1 MGKSIEK
8 LKSSFNRVGRY
19 LPIVIHYGHSVVIS
33 VGTAIFGAFIITYS
47 SDNVIERVVLFPDG
61 ISKYVGL
68 VAILLGL
75 IKIFA
80 VFQPN
85 NKFKKW
91 SLICIT
97 LLWLIISWSYAVDS
111 AQNMGVIMAAII
123 AASCYVELWRGDY
136 RDD

>member
-1 MGKSIEK
+1 MDKIIEK
-8 LKSSFNRVGRY
+8 LKSSFNRIKRY
-19 LPIVIHYGHSVVIS
+19 LQVVLHYGHSVVIS
-33 VGTAIFGAFIITYS
+33 VGTAIFGAFLIMYS
-47 SDNVIERVVLFPDG
+47 ADNVIERVVLFPDG
-61 ISKYVGL
+61 LSAYFGT

-85 NKFKKW
+85 NKVKKW
-91 SLICIT
+91 SLICIA
-97 LLWLIISWSYAVDS
+97 LLWLIISWSYVVDS
-111 AQNMGVIMAAII
+111 AQNMGVIMAPII

>member
-1 MGKSIEK
+1 MDKSIEK
-8 LKSSFNRVGRY
+8 LKSSFNWIKRH
-19 LPIVIHYGHSVVIS
+19 LPIVLHYGHSVAIS
-33 VGTAIFGAFIITYS
+33 AGTSIFGVFLIMYS

-61 ISKYVGL
+61 ISKYVGTL
-68 VAILLGL
+68 AILLGL

-85 NKFKKW
+85 NKVKKW
-91 SLICIT
+91 SLICIA
-97 LLWLIISWSYAVDS
+97 LLWLIVSWSYAVDS
-111 AQNMGVIMAAII
+111 AQNMGFIMAAII

>member
-1 MGKSIEK
+1 MNKSIEK
-8 LKSSFNRVGRY
+8 LKSSFNRVRRY
-19 LPIVIHYGHSVVIS
+19 LPVVLHYGHSVVIS
-33 VGTAIFGAFIITYS
+33 AGTAIFGAFLITYS
-47 SDNVIERVVLFPDG
+47 ADNVIERVVLFPDG
-61 ISKYVGL
+61 MSSYVGT

-85 NKFKKW
+85 NKVKKW
-91 SLICIT
+91 SLICIA

-111 AQNMGVIMAAII
+111 AQNMGIIMAPII

-136 RDD
+136 RND